1 MSSIILLF
9 LCLVIGIVLQ
19 FVKSTARNTHTVL
32 NQFVINISLPAMAL
46 FYIPKLQLSGE
57 LLLPVLMP
65 WLSILLACIIFISLG
80 KIFGWSRALTGCLI
94 MTTGFGNTSFVGI
107 PVIQALYGAEGLETL
122 MMIDLP
128 GTFVALSTI
137 GIFIA
142 SVYSKG
148 ETNWKKILKRMFSF
162 IPFIAF
168 IIAMLLNI
176 MGLRIPEMADEA
188 LGKIAATVSPLA
200 LVSVGF
206 QLRIER
212 KSPYWRFLVL
222 GLFYQLILFPAI
234 IFIGYK
240 LILKKEGMMID
251 VCVIEAAMA
260 PMITACLV
268 AAAHGLKPKLCNMM
282 VGVGIPVSFITIALW
297 YWLLQ

>member
-9 LCLVIGIVLQ
+9 LCLIIGVVLQ
-19 FVKSTARNTHTVL
+19 FVKSTPRNTHTVL

-46 FYIPKLQLSGE
+46 YYIPKLQLSGE

-80 KIFGWSRALTGCLI
+80 KLLGWSRALTGCLI
-94 MTTGFGNTSFVGI
+94 MTAGFGNTSFVGI

-128 GTFVALSTI
+128 GTFVALSTV

-148 ETNWKKILKRMFSF
+148 ETSWKKILKRMCSF

-168 IIAMLLNI
+168 IIALLLNLN
-176 MGLRIPEMADEA
+176 GYRIPEVADEA

-212 KSPYWRFLVL
+212 KSPYWSYLAL

-234 IFIGYK
+234 IFVVYK

-260 PMITACLV
+260 PMITACLI
-268 AAAHGLKPKLCNMM
+268 ASAHGLKPKLCNMM

>member
-1 MSSIILLF
+1 MSSILLLF
-9 LCLVIGIVLQ
+9 LCLIIGVVLQ
-19 FVKSTARNTHTVL
+19 FVKSTPRNTHTVL

-65 WLSILLACIIFISLG
+65 WLSILLACVIFISLG
-80 KIFGWSRALTGCLI
+80 KLLGWSRSLTGCLI
-94 MTTGFGNTSFVGI
+94 MTAGFGNTSFVGI
-107 PVIQALYGAEGLETL
+107 PVIQALYGTEGLETL

-128 GTFVALSTI
+128 GTFVALSTA

-148 ETNWKKILKRMFSF
+148 STSWKTILKRMCSF
-162 IPFIAF
+162 IPFLAF
-168 IIAMLLNI
+168 ILAMLFNI
-176 MGLRIPEMADEA
+176 TGYHIPDAADEA
-188 LGKIAATVSPLA
+188 LGKIAMTVSPLA

-212 KSPYWRFLVL
+212 KSPYWSYLAM
-222 GLFYQLILFPAI
+222 GLCYQLLLFPAI
-234 IFIGYK
+234 IFILYK
-240 LILKKEGMMID
+240 IILAKEGMMID

-260 PMITACLV
+260 PMITACLI
-268 AAAHGLKPKLCNMM
+268 AASYGLKPKLCNMM
-282 VGVGIPVSFITIALW
+282 VGVGIPLSFITIAMW